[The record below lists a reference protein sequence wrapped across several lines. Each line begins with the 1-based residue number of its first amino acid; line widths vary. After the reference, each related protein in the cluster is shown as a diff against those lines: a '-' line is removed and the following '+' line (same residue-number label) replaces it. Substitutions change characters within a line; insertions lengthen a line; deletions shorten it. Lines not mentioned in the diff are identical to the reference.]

1 VRASI
6 GHGTTAVDASRN
18 VEGEGGLGT
27 SRGREVSERRGEGR
41 RGRRGGTAVRSTG
54 LPYSR
59 EDGDGLLTRVSRRE
73 VMLVEAVLFLV
84 GLAALVAGA
93 DRAVTA
99 AGDLALYY
107 GVSTF
112 FVGVTLVSVGTS
124 VPEMVTSVYAAY
136 YGAGDLVV
144 GNIVGSETAQITI
157 AIGVVALIAPFVT
170 PRRNVLVY
178 GTAMILAMIVMLLT
192 LDDGVIGRS
201 EGFLMML
208 AYVQFVYTLYT
219 NEGGEEIA
227 EEVLEEPRRPR
238 ESLPWILGGL
248 LLVVVGGQ
256 LMVTNGVALARLAG
270 IPEYLIGLLTGLGT
284 TLPEIVVAGIAA
296 HEGQGGISV
305 GAILG
310 SNITDPV
317 FSLGVGA
324 LFFDIVVDDV
334 AALGPSLGY
343 MLGVSIV
350 VLGLFY
356 WREGIDRRAAV
367 VCLLLYAPT
376 FVLL

>member
-1 VRASI
+1 
-6 GHGTTAVDASRN
+6 
-18 VEGEGGLGT
+18 
-27 SRGREVSERRGEGR
+27 
-41 RGRRGGTAVRSTG
+41 
-54 LPYSR
+54 
-59 EDGDGLLTRVSRRE
+59 
-73 VMLVEAVLFLV
+73 MLVEAALFLV

-107 GVSTF
+107 GVSPF
-112 FVGVTLVSVGTS
+112 FIGVTLVSIGTS

-144 GNIVGSETAQITI
+144 GNIVGSETAQITL
-157 AIGVVALIAPFVT
+157 AIGVVALIAPFVAE
-170 PRRNVLVY
+170 RRNVLVY
-178 GTAMILAMIVMLLT
+178 GSAMILAMIIMLLA

-208 AYVQFVYTLYT
+208 AYVQFIYTLYT

-227 EEVLEEPRRPR
+227 EEVLEEVRSPG
-238 ESLPWILGGL
+238 EALPWIVGGL

-256 LMVTNGVALARLAG
+256 VMVTNGVALARLAG

-284 TLPEIVVAGIAA
+284 TMPEIVVAGIAA
-296 HEGQGGISV
+296 REGRSGISV

-324 LFFDIVVDDV
+324 LLFDVVVDDV

>member
-1 VRASI
+1 
-6 GHGTTAVDASRN
+6 
-18 VEGEGGLGT
+18 
-27 SRGREVSERRGEGR
+27 
-41 RGRRGGTAVRSTG
+41 
-54 LPYSR
+54 
-59 EDGDGLLTRVSRRE
+59 
-73 VMLVEAVLFLV
+73 MLVEAALFLV

-93 DRAVTA
+93 DRAVNA

-112 FVGVTLVSVGTS
+112 FVGVTLISIGTS
-124 VPEMVTSVYAAY
+124 IPEMVTSVYAAY

-144 GNIVGSETAQITI
+144 GNIVGSETAQITL
-157 AIGVVALIAPFVT
+157 AIGVVALVAPFVT

-178 GTAMILAMIVMLLT
+178 GSAMLLAMIVMLLT
-192 LDDGVIGRS
+192 LDDGVVGRS

-227 EEVLEEPRRPR
+227 EEVLEEPRTPR

-296 HEGQGGISV
+296 YEGRGGISV

-324 LFFDIVVDDV
+324 LFFDVVVEDV

-343 MLGVSIV
+343 MLGVSIL

-367 VCLLLYAPT
+367 VCLLLYLPT
-376 FVLL
+376 FLLV

>member
-1 VRASI
+1 
-6 GHGTTAVDASRN
+6 
-18 VEGEGGLGT
+18 
-27 SRGREVSERRGEGR
+27 
-41 RGRRGGTAVRSTG
+41 
-54 LPYSR
+54 
-59 EDGDGLLTRVSRRE
+59 
-73 VMLVEAVLFLV
+73 MLVEIALFLG
-84 GLAALVAGA
+84 GLAALVLGA

-107 GVSTF
+107 GVSPF
-112 FVGVTLVSVGTS
+112 FIGVTLISVGTS
-124 VPEMVTSVYAAY
+124 LPEMVTSVYAAY

-144 GNIVGSETAQITI
+144 GNIVGSEIAQITL
-157 AIGVVALIAPFVT
+157 AVAVVAFVAPFVT

-208 AYVQFVYTLYT
+208 AYVQFVYTLYA

-227 EEVLEEPRRPR
+227 EEVLEEVRDPR
-238 ESLPWILGGL
+238 EALPWILGGL
-248 LLVVVGGQ
+248 VLVVVGGQ
-256 LMVTNGVALARLAG
+256 FMVTNGVALARLAG
-270 IPEYLIGLLTGLGT
+270 VPEYLVGLLTGLGT
-284 TLPEIVVAGIAA
+284 TMPEIVVAGIAA
-296 HEGQGGISV
+296 YEGRGGISV

-324 LFFDIVVDDV
+324 LFFDVVVEDV
-334 AALGPSLGY
+334 AALGPSLNY
-343 MLGVSIV
+343 MLLVSLV

-367 VCLLLYAPT
+367 VCLLLYLPT
-376 FVLL
+376 FLLL